1 MDVRVVPLKKP
12 FGKAGQP
19 GAGFAGTPR
28 HNEAEDALIGFLKKP
43 WWVGPLIAGVSYNHY
58 STGKPPEPT
67 AASGYEIVRNRGT
80 LPRNGKV
87 VLVATCPA
95 GKTAP
100 CHARDQRDSTPSP
113 ADTTD
118 FSTPEGNNAWKVS
131 FKSNGGSGNASVY
144 AVCVNAS

>member
-1 MDVRVVPLKKP
+1 V
-12 FGKAGQP
+12 
-19 GAGFAGTPR
+19 
-28 HNEAEDALIGFLKKP
+28 LIGFLKKP

-67 AASGYEIVRNRGT
+67 TASGYEIVRNRGT

-95 GKTAP
+95 GKRVISGGYT
-100 CHARDQRDSTPSP
+100 TPSP
-113 ADTTD
+113 ADTAD
-118 FSTPEGNNAWKVS
+118 FSNPEGNNAWKVS
-131 FKSNGGSGNASVY
+131 VKSNGGSGNASVY

>member
-1 MDVRVVPLKKP
+1 MDGRVVPLRKP

-28 HNEAEDALIGFLKKP
+28 HNEAEGALIGFLKKP

-95 GKTAP
+95 GK
-100 CHARDQRDSTPSP
+100 RVISGGYSTPSP